1 MPDID
6 YGMLNTP
13 GPAQAKMT
21 TIQPN
26 NDMGMLADG
35 LKKLFGSNSTQAA
48 ADAVHDTIS
57 NADPKAVA
65 AGILGGAPP
74 QQQAMMGDGGNVSPN
89 YGMPSPVPK
98 QGTGADGQ
106 LMQNS
111 TPASLAIPDVYKAAS
126 AIYKDNPTMARLAT
140 AQAIQESNLNG
151 TPSQLAS
158 KHNNLFGI
166 KGTGSAGSVTMPTH
180 EFVNGHMVV
189 VPQQFAAYKTPEDS
203 MIAHKALMAGNK
215 RYRGVVN
222 ADNISDA
229 ASELGRS
236 GYATDPNYGKSVLR
250 LAQNLPEAY
259 QQVEQ
264 NYKDMDQ
271 PKNADNEE
279 QKMADMAKLYQ
290 TQAHLQNGV

>member
-1 MPDID
+1 MPDIN

-13 GPAQAKMT
+13 GPAPAQVT
-21 TIQPN
+21 TVQPN
-26 NDMGMLADG
+26 NDMGMLKAG
-35 LKKLFGSNSTQAA
+35 LDKLFGPNSTSVA
-48 ADAVHDTIS
+48 ADALHGAVA

-65 AGILGGAPP
+65 AGLLGGAPP

-106 LMQNS
+106 LMSNPA
-111 TPASLAIPDVYKAAS
+111 PASLAIPDVYKAAQ
-126 AIYKDNPTMARLAT
+126 AIYKDNPTMAKLAT

-151 TPSQLAS
+151 TPSALAS

-203 MIAHKALMAGNK
+203 MIAHKALMSGK
-215 RYRGVVN
+215 RYKGVMN
-222 ADNISDA
+222 ASNVSDA
-229 ASELGRS
+229 ADELGRS
-236 GYATDPNYGKSVLR
+236 GYATDPNYGKNVKR
-250 LAQNLPEAY
+250 LASNVENDFEAGMIKTIPDQSPEMQKAI
-259 QQVEQ
+259 E
-264 NYKDMDQ
+264 
-271 PKNADNEE
+271 PFANEA
-279 QKMADMAKLYQ
+279 MRS
-290 TQAHLQNGV
+290 TT

>member
-1 MPDID
+1 MPDIN
-6 YGMLNTP
+6 YGILQNAAAP
-13 GPAQAKMT
+13 QAQT
-21 TIQPN
+21 TNVRPN
-26 NDMGMLADG
+26 NDIGMLSDG
-35 LKKLFGSNSTQAA
+35 LNKLFGKSSTHVA
-48 ADAVHDTIS
+48 ADALQGAVA

-65 AGILGGAPP
+65 AGLLGGAPP
-74 QQQAMMGDGGNVSPN
+74 KQTAMMGDGGNVSPN

-106 LMQNS
+106 LMMNS
-111 TPASLAIPDVYKAAS
+111 APASLAIPDVYKAAQ
-126 AIYKDNPTMARLAT
+126 AIYKDNPTMAKLAT

-151 TPSQLAS
+151 TPSTLAS

-189 VPQQFAAYKTPEDS
+189 VPQQFAAYKTAEDS
-203 MIAHKALMAGNK
+203 MIAHKALMSGK
-215 RYRGVVN
+215 RYKGVMN

-229 ASELGRS
+229 ATELGHS
-236 GYATDPNYGKSVLR
+236 GYATDPNYSKSVMR
-250 LAQNLPEAY
+250 LASNLPEAY

-271 PKNADNEE
+271 PKNADNEQ
-279 QKMADMAKLYQ
+279 QKMEDMAKLYQ
-290 TQAHLQNGV
+290 THDHLQNGV